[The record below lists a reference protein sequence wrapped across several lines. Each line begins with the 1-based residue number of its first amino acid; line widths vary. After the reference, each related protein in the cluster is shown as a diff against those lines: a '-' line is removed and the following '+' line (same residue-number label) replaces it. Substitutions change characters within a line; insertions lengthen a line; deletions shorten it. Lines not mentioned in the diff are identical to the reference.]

1 MRLCVYG
8 WVLINILKKTL
19 KIMAEAER
27 STRAPGAYLK
37 ARILPFEESPNTW
50 DYRARF
56 WFALPPILHTI
67 DWL

>member
-1 MRLCVYG
+1 
-8 WVLINILKKTL
+8 
-19 KIMAEAER
+19 MAEAER
-27 STRAPGAYLK
+27 STKAPGAYLK
-37 ARILPFEESPNTW
+37 ARILPFEEGPNTW